1 MKEFIDENGN
11 KRFISEPEGNDWLDE
26 AYRSAEKEID
36 ELMSQEIKVL
46 TRETFLLAK
55 HVPLPPP
62 PPIED
67 VGMWHRHML
76 KRMAID
82 AGKTEEEMIHYL
94 TELDRNPP
102 SFPNLPPA
110 DPIAECFKKLKEEP
124 EREQNEI

>member
-1 MKEFIDENGN
+1 MVE
-11 KRFISEPEGNDWLDE
+11 ISGLKKTE
-26 AYRSAEKEID
+26 RIKMTD
-36 ELMSQEIKVL
+36 ELISHEGL

-67 VGMWHRHML
+67 VGMWHRHIL

-82 AGKTEEEMIHYL
+82 AGKTEEEMIQYL
-94 TELDRNPP
+94 AELDITPP

-110 DPIAECFKKLKEEP
+110 DPIAERFKKLKEDEY
-124 EREQNEI
+124 NE